1 MREEVCKPAL
11 FSRMHAA
18 ATLSVP
24 TRMSLQCLCQRGLF
38 DEQGSEWLPSTACPL
53 SPCAGNE
60 KLGIANHLK
69 PVQRRCMHSR
79 DLMERPVCFRD
90 SGLQTG
96 VRRRKYKLKL
106 GPTKQLVS
114 DPDVVQMEREAQA
127 DTLRSG
133 TATSLLVDCTTK
145 MLNKE
150 HCKLN
155 AMHATLNWMKLRGK
169 PRFKRTKPSRT
180 RSSGYAPLFRGLGQ
194 V

>member
-1 MREEVCKPAL
+1 
-11 FSRMHAA
+11 
-18 ATLSVP
+18 
-24 TRMSLQCLCQRGLF
+24 
-38 DEQGSEWLPSTACPL
+38 
-53 SPCAGNE
+53 
-60 KLGIANHLK
+60 
-69 PVQRRCMHSR
+69 
-79 DLMERPVCFRD
+79 MERPVCFRD

-155 AMHATLNWMKLRGK
+155 VMLDYLLERRKPASLNRGDTDLNK
-169 PRFKRTKPSRT
+169 AK
-180 RSSGYAPLFRGLGQ
+180 SSGKHRSRDESAGEDKGGGKKSMNKEASAGGGESTS
-194 V
+194 VHMDE

>member
-1 MREEVCKPAL
+1 MVTIYRA
-11 FSRMHAA
+11 F
-18 ATLSVP
+18 
-24 TRMSLQCLCQRGLF
+24 
-38 DEQGSEWLPSTACPL
+38 PL
-53 SPCAGNE
+53 SPGAGNE

-69 PVQRRCMHSR
+69 PVQRRYMHSR

-96 VRRRKYKLKL
+96 VRRRKYKIKL

-114 DPDVVQMEREAQA
+114 DPYVVQMEREAQA

-155 AMHATLNWMKLRGK
+155 AMLDDLLERRKHAALNRGEDV
-169 PRFKRTKPSRT
+169 FESALQQGI
-180 RSSGYAPLFRGLGQ
+180 S
-194 V
+194 